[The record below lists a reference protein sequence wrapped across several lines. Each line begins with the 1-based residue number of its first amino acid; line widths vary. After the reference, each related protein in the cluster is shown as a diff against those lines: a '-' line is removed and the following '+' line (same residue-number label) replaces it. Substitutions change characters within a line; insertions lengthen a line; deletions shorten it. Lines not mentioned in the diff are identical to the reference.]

1 MSRQSVVPN
10 PMKDV
15 LPNVYSDH
23 HFDGLN
29 ISDDGDTLS
38 NIFDGKADITN
49 YVYICKLAL

>member
-1 MSRQSVVPN
+1 MSCQSVVPN
-10 PMKDV
+10 PMKDA

-38 NIFDGKADITN
+38 NIFDGKANITS